1 MPTAPYDHPLN
12 LTMQAIL
19 TYGSWGL
26 TFVFLGVAIWMG
38 LRQKTPFFVLL
49 LLASMF
55 GAFAEPLYDEGLML
69 LFYIPGI
76 WSHFTAFEIPQP
88 LWTHSGYAVLYGSA
102 AMWICDQIKR
112 NGLTRAGLYKFAGL
126 ELAMSCTFEM
136 IGINGGA
143 YEYWGP
149 HVFRVFNYPIVI
161 GILES
166 AQVICFSVAAAQLRD
181 RVNDRPVGLL
191 GLFVLFPCTFYLA
204 NFGAGAPVIIAL
216 HLENTTPA
224 IVTAATLLSIA
235 FAAALIYGAASLLPA
250 GREAVRRS
258 PQGQP
263 LTAR

>member
-12 LTMQAIL
+12 LTMQAIM

-26 TFVFLGVAIWMG
+26 TFVFLGIAIWMG
-38 LRQKTPFFVLL
+38 IRQKTPFFVLL

-55 GAFAEPLYDEGLML
+55 GAFAEPLYDEGMML
-69 LFYIPGI
+69 LFYVPGI
-76 WSHFTAFEIPQP
+76 WSHFTAFEVPQP

-102 AMWICDQIKR
+102 AMWICNQIKR

-126 ELAMSCTFEM
+126 ELGMSCAFEM

-149 HVFRVFNYPIVI
+149 HVFRVFEYPIVI
-161 GILES
+161 GILEA
-166 AQVICFSVAAAQLRD
+166 AQVICFSVAAAQLRE
-181 RVNDRPVGLL
+181 RVASPIGLL

-216 HLENTTPA
+216 HLENSTPA
-224 IVTAATLLSIA
+224 IVTAATLLSIG
-235 FAAALIYGAASLLPA
+235 FALVLIHAAASLLPA
-250 GREAVRRS
+250 GREATARGAR
-258 PQGQP
+258 GQP
-263 LTAR
+263 LAAH